1 MIPVRTPKDLGALIR
16 DRRRQLGLDQKS
28 LAERVGVSRQWIIEA
43 EQGKPR
49 AAIGLLLRT
58 LDVLGVTLG
67 VDEGASRAAAR
78 RPAAAQPDID
88 AIVSRS
94 RKRRP

>member
-1 MIPVRTPKDLGALIR
+1 MIPLRTPQDLGALIR
-16 DRRRQLGLDQKS
+16 ERRRQEGLDQRA

-58 LDVLGVTLG
+58 LDVLGVTLA
-67 VDEGASRAAAR
+67 VDEGTADTGPAPRA
-78 RPAAAQPDID
+78 PDID
-88 AIVSRS
+88 AIVRRS
-94 RKRRP
+94 RNRRR